1 MYSTI
6 LVPVDLDDDHSWRKP
21 VPTAVALCRAFGA
34 KLHVVTVAPE
44 FGLPSVAAYFPPDY
58 EEKVHHELGGRLRE
72 LVAAQVPAEI
82 GATPHLVHGAP
93 YHGILA
99 AAKGVGADLIVMGAH
114 RPELS
119 DYLIGPNAARVVR
132 HADCSVMVVR
142 E

>member
-6 LVPVDLDDDHSWRKP
+6 LVPVDLNDEHSWRKP
-21 VPTAVALCRAFGA
+21 MPTAVALCRAFGA
-34 KLHVVTVAPE
+34 TLHVVTAAPE

-58 EEKVHHELGGRLRE
+58 EEKVHREMGERLRE

-82 GATPHLVHGAP
+82 GATPHLVHGVP
-93 YHGILA
+93 YHAILEA
-99 AAKGVGADLIVMGAH
+99 AESVGADLIVMGSH

-119 DYLIGPNAARVVR
+119 DYLIGPNAAKVVR
-132 HADCSVMVVR
+132 HAGCSVMVVR